1 MVISGSV
8 QGVAFRASMRDVA
21 TRNGVDGWVKNRD
34 DGSVEAFVQGDEEQ
48 VGLVLEWAKS
58 GPPAARVSSVGA
70 ERVESTRR
78 HWGFRVVE

>member
-21 TRNGVDGWVKNRD
+21 TRSGVDGWVKNRD
-34 DGSVEAFVQGDEEQ
+34 DGSVEALVQGDEEQ
-48 VGLVLEWAKS
+48 VGLVLEWAKV
-58 GPPAARVSSVGA
+58 GPPAARVTSVGA
-70 ERVESTRR
+70 ERLGSARR